1 MSNVVTSVLPA
12 PPAKAAGVHKTKAVL
27 RSIGTRLVQLVVLLF
42 AMSTLLFFLLRLS
55 GDPASLLAP
64 EDADPATVDAVRAR
78 YGLDQPPVVQYVLFL
93 GQLVQAD
100 FGLSLYSG
108 QSATLLVLQ
117 RIPTTVSLAGMAILV
132 TVAIAIPLGV
142 WLGAKS
148 GGGARNAVTVVISA
162 LQGIPGF
169 VTGLLLIQVFAVWL
183 RWLPSIAGITFA
195 STVLPTVTLAAFMVP
210 QLVRVISS
218 ATREVIRNDYV
229 RTATANGAGS
239 ARTLLA
245 HVLPNALLSTAAM
258 IGAQF
263 AALLSGALIT
273 EFVFAWPG
281 LGLLLVDAV
290 GKLDFPVVQA
300 AVFFIAIMVF
310 FVNLLVDLAFQ
321 FVDPRLRKKAV
332 VA

>member
-1 MSNVVTSVLPA
+1 MSNVVAGTLPA
-12 PPAKAAGVHKTKAVL
+12 LPVTGTGTRRTKAVL
-27 RSIGTRLVQLVVLLF
+27 RSIGTRVIQLVVLLF
-42 AMSTLLFFLLRLS
+42 ALSTMLFFLLRLS

-64 EDADPATVDAVRAR
+64 EDADSAAVDAVRAR
-78 YGLDQPPVVQYVLFL
+78 YGLDQPILVQYFLFL

-117 RIPTTVSLAGMAILV
+117 RIPTTVSLAGTAIVL

-142 WLGAKS
+142 WLGAKT
-148 GGGARNAVTVVISA
+148 GGAARNAVTVVISA
-162 LQGIPGF
+162 FQGTPGF
-169 VTGLLLIQVFAVWL
+169 VTGLVLIQVFAVWL
-183 RWLPSIAGITFA
+183 RWLPSIAGSTFA
-195 STVLPTVTLAAFMVP
+195 STVLPTLTLAAFMVP

-218 ATREVIRNDYV
+218 ATREVMRNDYV

-239 ARTLLA
+239 ARTLLG

-290 GKLDFPVVQA
+290 SKLDFPVVQA

-310 FVNLLVDLAFQ
+310 IVNVLVDLAFQ
-321 FVDPRLRKKAV
+321 LVDPRLRKKAV

>member
-1 MSNVVTSVLPA
+1 
-12 PPAKAAGVHKTKAVL
+12 
-27 RSIGTRLVQLVVLLF
+27 
-42 AMSTLLFFLLRLS
+42 
-55 GDPASLLAP
+55 
-64 EDADPATVDAVRAR
+64 
-78 YGLDQPPVVQYVLFL
+78 
-93 GQLVQAD
+93 
-100 FGLSLYSG
+100 
-108 QSATLLVLQ
+108 
-117 RIPTTVSLAGMAILV
+117 
-132 TVAIAIPLGV
+132 
-142 WLGAKS
+142 
-148 GGGARNAVTVVISA
+148 
-162 LQGIPGF
+162 
-169 VTGLLLIQVFAVWL
+169 IQVFAVWL
-183 RWLPSIAGITFA
+183 RWLPSIAGNTFA

-218 ATREVIRNDYV
+218 ATREVMRNDYV

-239 ARTLLA
+239 ARTLLT

-321 FVDPRLRKKAV
+321 FLDPRLRKKAV